1 MIVRDEAIDDR
12 QRRFQMLTNFRHL
25 SQRCAWLFIFIC
37 TVAATAAHAQSPSQ
51 PGDMQFLFAFGAVT
65 GPEGKQ
71 KVIAVQNETILRS
84 GDRMK
89 LFIEPKSALHLYLLH
104 LSAEGEIVFLYPGEG
119 QSASLPPG
127 VALHIPDVS
136 RWFQLDTHTGQE
148 KFFLLVSA
156 QPLHRLEKLY
166 SEHVALKEK
175 TALQSSTDSILNEI
189 KQLRLKHRDLSAPAE
204 KPVRI
209 GGSLRGQ
216 KPQDASIF
224 PDVTSLASEISAP
237 GGFYGRTF
245 TIDHR

>member
-1 MIVRDEAIDDR
+1 
-12 QRRFQMLTNFRHL
+12 MLTIFRHFP
-25 SQRCAWLFIFIC
+25 QRCKWLFILIC
-37 TVAATAAHAQSPSQ
+37 AVSATAVQAQSPSQ

-71 KVIAVQNETILRS
+71 KVIAVQNETLLRS
-84 GDRMK
+84 GDRLK
-89 LFIEPKSALHLYLLH
+89 LFIEPKSAVHLYLLH

-119 QSASLPPG
+119 QSAIILPG

-136 RWFQLDTHTGQE
+136 NWFQLDTHTGQE
-148 KFFLLVSA
+148 KFFLIVSA
-156 QPLHRLEKLY
+156 QPLQRLENLY
-166 SEHVALKEK
+166 AQHVTLKEK
-175 TALQSSTDSILNEI
+175 TALQSSTESILNEI

-216 KPQDASIF
+216 KPKDASIF

>member
-1 MIVRDEAIDDR
+1 MRTI
-12 QRRFQMLTNFRHL
+12 FRHL
-25 SQRCAWLFIFIC
+25 SQRCMWLFILGC
-37 TVAATAAHAQSPSQ
+37 AVWATAAHAQSPSQ
-51 PGDMQFLFAFGAVT
+51 PGDMQFLLAFGAVT

-71 KVIAVQNETILRS
+71 KLIAVQNETLLGS
-84 GDRMK
+84 GDRLK
-89 LFIEPKSALHLYLLH
+89 LFIEPKSAVHLYLLH

-127 VALHIPDVS
+127 AAVHIPDVS
-136 RWFQLDTHTGQE
+136 RWFQLDTHTGYE
-148 KFFLLVSA
+148 KFYLLVSA
-156 QPLHRLEKLY
+156 QPLQRLENLY
-166 SEHVALKEK
+166 AQHVALKEK

-216 KPQDASIF
+216 KPKDASMF
-224 PDVTSLASEISAP
+224 PDVTSLATEISAP

>member
-1 MIVRDEAIDDR
+1 
-12 QRRFQMLTNFRHL
+12 MLTIFR
-25 SQRCAWLFIFIC
+25 SVPQRCKWLFILIC
-37 TVAATAAHAQSPSQ
+37 AVWATAAQAQSPNQ

-71 KVIAVQNETILRS
+71 KVVAVQNETILRS
-84 GDRMK
+84 GDRLK
-89 LFIEPKSALHLYLLH
+89 LFIEPKSTVHLYLLH
-104 LSAEGEIVFLYPGEG
+104 LSAQGEIVFLYPGEG
-119 QSASLPPG
+119 QSANILPS
-127 VALHIPDVS
+127 VAVHIPDVS
-136 RWFQLDTHTGQE
+136 RWFQLDAHTGHE

-156 QPLHRLEKLY
+156 QPLHRLEHLY
-166 SEHVALKEK
+166 AQHVTLKEK

-216 KPQDASIF
+216 KSKDASMF
-224 PDVTSLASEISAP
+224 PDVTSLATEISAP

>member
-1 MIVRDEAIDDR
+1 
-12 QRRFQMLTNFRHL
+12 MLTIFRYRPRRRIWL
-25 SQRCAWLFIFIC
+25 LLLVCAMS
-37 TVAATAAHAQSPSQ
+37 ATTAQAQSPGQ

-71 KVIAVQNETILRS
+71 KVLAIQNETLLRS
-84 GDRMK
+84 GDRLK
-89 LFIEPKSALHLYLLH
+89 LYIEPKSAVHLYLLH

-119 QSASLPPG
+119 QSARILPG
-127 VALHIPDVS
+127 VAVHIPDMS
-136 RWFQLDTHTGQE
+136 SWFQLDTHTGYE
-148 KFFLLVSA
+148 KFYLLVSA
-156 QPLHRLEKLY
+156 QPLHRLENLY
-166 SEHVALKEK
+166 AQHTTLKEK

-216 KPQDASIF
+216 KPKDASVF
-224 PDVTSLASEISAP
+224 PDVASLATEISAP

>member
-1 MIVRDEAIDDR
+1 
-12 QRRFQMLTNFRHL
+12 MLTIFRHL
-25 SQRCAWLFIFIC
+25 SPSCIGLFILIG
-37 TVAATAAHAQSPSQ
+37 TVSATAVQAQSPSQ

-71 KVIAVQNETILRS
+71 KVIAVQNETVLRS
-84 GDRMK
+84 GDRLK
-89 LFIEPKSALHLYLLH
+89 LFIEPKSAVHLYLLH
-104 LSAEGEIVFLYPGEG
+104 LSAESEIVFLYPGEG
-119 QSASLPPG
+119 QSANILPG

-136 RWFQLDTHTGQE
+136 HWFQLDTNTGHE

-166 SEHVALKEK
+166 AEHVTLKEK

-216 KPQDASIF
+216 KPKDASMF